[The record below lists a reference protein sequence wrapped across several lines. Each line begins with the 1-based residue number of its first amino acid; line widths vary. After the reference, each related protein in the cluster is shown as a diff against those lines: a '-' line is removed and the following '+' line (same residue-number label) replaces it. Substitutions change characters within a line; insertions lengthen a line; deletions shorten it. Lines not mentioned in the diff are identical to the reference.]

1 MEEPNA
7 SSVLIYSFA
16 SCCASPLLNLFEL
29 GRWITFLVAQVVTLA
44 NLKKSLGQ
52 ISGLLVI
59 LLLCKL
65 WMFLQ
70 TLGFIAAMH
79 DGLFYLHINTSMINS
94 SFHH

>member
-1 MEEPNA
+1 MFNCIFVA
-7 SSVLIYSFA
+7 I
-16 SCCASPLLNLFEL
+16 
-29 GRWITFLVAQVVTLA
+29 GGWITFLVAQVGTLA
-44 NLKKSLGQ
+44 NLKKCLGQ
-52 ISGLLVI
+52 INGLLVI

>member
-1 MEEPNA
+1 M
-7 SSVLIYSFA
+7 
-16 SCCASPLLNLFEL
+16 
-29 GRWITFLVAQVVTLA
+29 ITFLVAQVVALV
-44 NLKKSLGQ
+44 NLEKSLGQ

-59 LLLCKL
+59 LLLCNL

-70 TLGFIAAMH
+70 TPRFIAAMH

>member
-16 SCCASPLLNLFEL
+16 FYCASPLLNLFEL
-29 GRWITFLVAQVVTLA
+29 GRWITFLVAQVVALA
-44 NLKKSLGQ
+44 NLEKSLGQ
-52 ISGLLVI
+52 INGLLVI
-59 LLLCKL
+59 LLLCNL

-70 TLGFIAAMH
+70 TPRFIAAMH